1 MGEKENL
8 GEEFKEYNKKESL
21 KRSTYIYIHMYVC
34 ICIIDALCC
43 IPETNTALSINY
55 TPIKIFKKRRN
66 TSK

>member
-21 KRSTYIYIHMYVC
+21 KRSVCIYICICIC

-55 TPIKIFKKRRN
+55 TPIKILKKRN